1 MLELNNLRREP
12 PSPSVNANIISLNT
26 GMRFFRVKVVDRLRA
41 LADRQSTILL
51 DDTRGRFRSMLSIS
65 SRSRQLFLGST

>member
-26 GMRFFRVKVVDRLRA
+26 GMRFFRVKVDHLRV
-41 LADRQSTILL
+41 LADLRPILLL

-65 SRSRQLFLGST
+65 PRSGQLFLGST